1 MSQMFS
7 QQSVRHPS
15 VHADSAPLQFECIQ
29 YELYATPH
37 CFSDIF
43 SVHICFILE
52 VNPIF
57 ECTCATVWR
66 HPRGENCKIT
76 TFSRWHCARARW
88 KQQETA
94 REAREIKPF
103 SSQTQVFLECFCLLD
118 LGQAC
123 LIITQVLFS
132 ARCVFN
138 LHLEGPVNRSG
149 GVRRQVNRGRVF
161 HSA

>member
-1 MSQMFS
+1 MYT
-7 QQSVRHPS
+7 VR
-15 VHADSAPLQFECIQ
+15 ALCYITPLFR
-29 YELYATPH
+29 LL
-37 CFSDIF
+37 
-43 SVHICFILE
+43 SVHICFVLE

-57 ECTCATVWR
+57 ECTCAAVWR
-66 HPRGENCKIT
+66 HPRGENCKTT

-94 REAREIKPF
+94 SEAKEIKPF

-118 LGQAC
+118 SGQAC

-132 ARCVFN
+132 ARCVFCF
-138 LHLEGPVNRSG
+138 HWEGLVNRSG
-149 GVRRQVNRGRVF
+149 GVRRQVNRVRVF